1 MRKIFLF
8 LFSSCFLTFNLFGQ
22 LDYPTVKDIES
33 NLKNLESK
41 FKKSAKLQKIATSP
55 GNNPVYV
62 ISLGDEGAEF
72 KPGIA
77 LVAGIDGRHPA
88 GVYMALKMAEQLL
101 ENHSDVLNSN
111 AIYIFPLINPDAYAQ
126 MHASLKYERQG
137 NGRDTDEDRDGKLNE
152 DPYEDLNNDGFIS
165 HVRITDPTGDMVAH
179 KEDDRVLIKL
189 KKREADQTIYRLVSE
204 GIDNDKDGKFNE
216 DGPGGVHIYKNFPYD
231 YPAFT
236 HGAGDHAMSEVENRA
251 LADFLFDHWNI
262 HTVISFGMENNLN
275 DPEKYDKSKQSKRIK
290 TGPFEKDG
298 TVNELIGE
306 LYKKVPGTSNH
317 VPMKAES
324 GGFGSWAYFHY
335 GRYSYATPGW
345 WAPVMEVK
353 QDSTAA
359 PDEKKKKDGGKEMSY
374 DQRYVKWADSMG
386 VQNYFTPWTDVDH
399 PDFPGMKA
407 QVGGFKPFVRNNPPV
422 RFLDSAAVHHVGFI
436 KKISEHM
443 PNIEFQGVKVDK
455 IDNSTFRVTGKV
467 VNTGLLPT
475 HSEIGDRTRWVRK
488 IRNRVILEADQSL
501 LLGNDKS
508 FHDALQPGESI
519 DFNWLINGKGN
530 VTLEV
535 GSPMTGLKSYSIE
548 LK

>member
-1 MRKIFLF
+1 M
-8 LFSSCFLTFNLFGQ
+8 FGQ
-22 LDYPTVKDIES
+22 LDYPTVKDIET
-33 NLKNLESK
+33 NLKSLMNKHNKL
-41 FKKSAKLQKIATSP
+41 AKLQKIATSP

-88 GVYMALKMAEQLL
+88 GVYMAMKMAEQILD
-101 ENHSDVLNSN
+101 EHADVLNSN
-111 AIYIFPLINPDAYAQ
+111 AIYIFPLVNPDAYAQ

-137 NGRDTDEDRDGKLNE
+137 NGSDTDEDRDGRFNE
-152 DPYEDLNNDGFIS
+152 DPYEDLNKDGFIT
-165 HVRITDPTGDMVAH
+165 HVRIVDPTGDQIAH
-179 KEDDRVLIKL
+179 KDDDRVLINL

-204 GIDNDKDGKFNE
+204 GMDNDKDGKFNE
-216 DGPGGVHIYKNFPYD
+216 DGSGGVHIYKNFPYD

-236 HGAGDHAMSEVENRA
+236 NGAGDHAMSEVENRA

-262 HTVISFGMENNLN
+262 HTVISLGMENNLN

-298 TVNELIGE
+298 SINELIGE
-306 LYKKVPGTSNH
+306 IYKKVPGTSNH
-317 VPMKAES
+317 VPMKSER
-324 GGFGSWAYFHY
+324 GGFSSWAYFHY
-335 GRYSYATPGW
+335 GRYSYSTPGW

-353 QDSTAA
+353 QDSTASS
-359 PDEKKKKDGGKEMSY
+359 DDKKKKDGGKEMSY
-374 DQRYVKWADSMG
+374 DQRYIKWADSMG
-386 VQNYFTPWTDVDH
+386 IQNYFVPWTEVDH

-407 QVGGFKPFVRNNPPV
+407 EVGGFKPFVRNNPPV
-422 RFLDSAAVHHVGFI
+422 QFLDSAAVHHVGFI
-436 KKISEHM
+436 LKLTEHM
-443 PNIEFQGVKVDK
+443 PNIEFQGIKVDK
-455 IDNSTFRVTGKV
+455 IDNSTFRVTGKA

-475 HSEIGDRTRWVRK
+475 HAEIGDRTRWVRK
-488 IRNRVILEADQSL
+488 IRSRVILEKDQSL

-508 FHDALQPGESI
+508 FHNTLQPGESI

-530 VTLEV
+530 IMLEV